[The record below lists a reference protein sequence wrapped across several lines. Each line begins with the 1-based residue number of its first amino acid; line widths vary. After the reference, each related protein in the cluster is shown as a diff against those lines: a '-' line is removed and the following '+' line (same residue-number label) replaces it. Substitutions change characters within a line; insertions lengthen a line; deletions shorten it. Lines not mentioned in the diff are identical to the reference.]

1 MKKLTENALVTG
13 IPAEVV
19 SALEKKASRFN
30 YPPGQTIFSE
40 GDAGDQIYLL
50 ESGVVQVLK
59 QFQGDRVVLLEEIRE
74 GDFFG
79 ELALID
85 QQGRSATAR
94 AACAAT
100 GWSFDVA
107 ALDEVL
113 GKGPDVAVHF
123 LRTLATRMRHTNT
136 TLVKQKEASERLTL
150 LGNMVGSIVHDLKN
164 PLAAMRMSA
173 ELLEM
178 KASDAKMKKI
188 AELLLQQIDR
198 LTAMI
203 TDLLEF
209 ARNRIELKT
218 SGGRVDDI
226 VRHCADLFGD
236 KCRIEHVDLQLNLNA
251 PRAIELDPTK
261 FERVMLNLMKNAV
274 QALKERKDA
283 KLKIETSQSGNET
296 RIVISDNGPGVP
308 ESIRNMLFEPFVTSG
323 KKDGTGLGL
332 SIVRK
337 IIEAHGGKVN
347 YETETDKGTTFRLIL
362 PG

>member
-1 MKKLTENALVTG
+1 
-13 IPAEVV
+13 
-19 SALEKKASRFN
+19 
-30 YPPGQTIFSE
+30 
-40 GDAGDQIYLL
+40 
-50 ESGVVQVLK
+50 
-59 QFQGDRVVLLEEIRE
+59 
-74 GDFFG
+74 
-79 ELALID
+79 
-85 QQGRSATAR
+85 
-94 AACAAT
+94 
-100 GWSFDVA
+100 
-107 ALDEVL
+107 
-113 GKGPDVAVHF
+113 
-123 LRTLATRMRHTNT
+123 
-136 TLVKQKEASERLTL
+136 
-150 LGNMVGSIVHDLKN
+150 
-164 PLAAMRMSA
+164 MRMSA
-173 ELLEM
+173 ELLEI